1 MELWAVRALR
11 EDLNNKKFPASRKCP
26 PFLSLSPMQR
36 CQDYFAYTIKKDLPI
51 ASFLTYQ
58 AFNAEKELFVEQ
70 ILLSDLRLDT
80 FVMKN
85 TNLTNLFD
93 WYRELFQKTA
103 FRSNKSQHCAYII
116 YSVKTRFFKTCF
128 DLK

>member
-11 EDLNNKKFPASRKCP
+11 EDLNNKKFPALRKYP

-85 TNLTNLFD
+85 TNLTNLSD
-93 WYRELFQKTA
+93 
-103 FRSNKSQHCAYII
+103 
-116 YSVKTRFFKTCF
+116 
-128 DLK
+128 